1 MLQQFLRKWSRGAGE
16 GQSLLVLHVFS
27 QQIKLLQARQ
37 VKQGWQLHTE
47 QLVAEAKPFPQ
58 NIQSAITTL
67 PAGSKVAVVLAPEL
81 YQIIPLDK
89 PKLPTEAELQQALPW
104 LLKDLCPLAPED
116 MQLDYLDLATTA
128 GAAAKINVVVAAK
141 SMLTQLCGY
150 LHQAKL
156 EPVAILAEE
165 LLSRDLVPATGPT
178 RLVLQQQPNNEL
190 ILQVVHHGQLCFSRH
205 LRGFQQFLATP
216 VTQLQFGLFDNLLL
230 EVQRSMDFVEGQL
243 KLPPVREVLL
253 LLAHPEL
260 AALPALF
267 HQAGFNQV
275 KIMTQPAQWA
285 WAAQCDFSLWW
296 PALVAMATLMQAGEL
311 SLEAAG

>member
-1 MLQQFLRKWSRGAGE
+1 MLQQVLRKWSRGTGE

-27 QQIKLLQARQ
+27 QQIKLLRATQA
-37 VKQGWQLHTE
+37 KQGWQLHSE
-47 QLVAEAKPFPQ
+47 QVLVEAKPFLEY
-58 NIQSAITTL
+58 IQPAIAAM

-89 PKLPTEAELQQALPW
+89 PKLPTEAELLQALPW
-104 LLKDLCPLAPED
+104 LLKDVCSIAPED

-128 GAAAKINVVVAAK
+128 GATSKINVVVAAK
-141 SMLTQLCGY
+141 SMLVQLCAY

-156 EPVAILAEE
+156 EPAFILAEE
-165 LLSRDLVPATGPT
+165 LLSRDLVPVSGPS

-190 ILQVVHHGQLCFSRH
+190 ILQVIHNGQLCFSRH
-205 LRGFQQFLATP
+205 LRGFQQFLTTP

-243 KLPPVREVLL
+243 KLPPVREILL
-253 LLAHPEL
+253 LLAHSEL

-275 KIMTQPAQWA
+275 KIMAQPVQWA
-285 WAAQCDFSLWW
+285 WATQCDFSLWW

-311 SLEAAG
+311 NLEAAG